1 MKNNKGKKK
10 RETWI
15 KLRHK
20 VITATLRH
28 VIGPYTNWKFGV
40 DIEKFKQQGDRQ
52 YLVLLNH
59 QTTFD
64 QFFVGLAFRGPVY
77 YMATEDIFS
86 MGWISSLLRWVIA
99 PIPIKKQTTDLQAV
113 VTCMKVLKEGGT
125 IAIAVEGNRTYSGKT
140 EHINPAIVKMVK
152 RMKVPVALFR
162 IEGGY
167 GVQPRWSDVV
177 RKGKM
182 RAYISE
188 VLEPEQLA
196 AMSEDEVLRRICD
209 GLYVDDPTAGGIFRH
224 KKNAEYMERA
234 IYVCPDC
241 GLSVFR
247 SENDMVS
254 CTKCGKKIRY
264 QADMR
269 LKGENCE
276 FPFQTVT
283 EWYEYQKAFINR
295 LDVKLYEQEPMYRD
309 QAKFFE
315 VILYKNKQLIK
326 EQISMAL
333 YGNRIVID
341 EGEEAQMVLPFEEV
355 TAVSVLGRNKLN
367 VYHNKKV
374 YQFKGDKRFNALK
387 YVNLYYRW
395 KNVHTEGQDGGFLG
409 L

>member
-1 MKNNKGKKK
+1 MKKK
-10 RETWI
+10 STWI
-15 KLRHK
+15 KPWHGLVRNIAFTILEPYAKWKYH
-20 VITATLRH
+20 IT
-28 VIGPYTNWKFGV
+28 
-40 DIEKFKQQGDRQ
+40 IEKLHNPEKRPF
-52 YLVLLNH
+52 LILMNH
-59 QTTFD
+59 QTAFD
-64 QFFVGLAFRGPVY
+64 QFFIGMAVEGPVY
-77 YMATEDIFS
+77 YLATEDIFS
-86 MGWISSLLRWVIA
+86 LGWISRLLDFLVA
-99 PIPIKKQTTDLQAV
+99 PIPIKKQTTDLKAIKSCV
-113 VTCMKVLKEGGT
+113 KIAKEGGT
-125 IAIAVEGNRTYSGKT
+125 IALFPEGNRTFHGKT
-140 EHINPAIVKMVK
+140 LYFKSSIVKLIRLIK
-152 RMKVPVALFR
+152 LPVVIIR
-162 IEGGY
+162 VEGGY

-326 EQISMAL
+326 EEVSMAL

-341 EGEEAQMVLPFEEV
+341 EGKEQQMVLPFDEV

-395 KNVHTEGQDGGFLG
+395 KNVHTEVQDGGFLG